1 MIVFTEVMADLVRN
15 LNNDF
20 ELTVTEESV
29 TIRTNQSSR
38 RTLAAHKLPPS
49 KMTKIEKCPKF
60 TEATLR
66 GKSKRVSLGI
76 YEFNGEQ
83 HSVKEWAEIYHVP
96 PKRMSS
102 RLTKGYPPCPIYK
115 TNENSN
121 IKKG

>member
-1 MIVFTEVMADLVRN
+1 MVVFTEVMADLVRN
-15 LNNDF
+15 LNDF

-29 TIRTNQSSR
+29 TIRTSSQSNR
-38 RTLAAHKLPPS
+38 RTLALTPS
-49 KMTKIEKCPKF
+49 KMTKIKNCPNF

-66 GKSKRVSLGI
+66 GKSKRISLGI
-76 YEFNGEQ
+76 YEYNGEQ
-83 HSVKEWAEIYHVP
+83 HSVKEWAEIYHVS

-102 RLTKGYPPCPIYK
+102 RLVKGYPPSPIYK